1 MCARRRIAVDAWDGF
16 AAHLDACVEIRIGN
30 VTDLSL
36 LAPSSVTF
44 ACANDLLEHVSQ
56 GGFSAVLYHLRT
68 TDGRWNVKYSATIY
82 VRPLLAGVPV
92 VTLAGLM
99 QPTVL
104 RGRTWPE
111 LIVAGLVC
119 GGRLRCHYGIRLRRA
134 PSSRDSVCAHPHARD
149 PLPVP
154 SPNFTRN
161 PSTILARC
169 SVPIVDPGLRGQGPS
184 SRVCRLLCAVGRYS
198 RKILP
203 QFRQMSAP
211 LDNQGPGTVSQ
222 RCPLSRTAEHAMHL
236 QPFQTCSF
244 TRVSPH
250 FEHFWQSVSHS
261 CRVSVH
267 SKQRHPCHWWPRS
280 RVLAHR
286 AHFSQSALQS

>member
-36 LAPSSVTF
+36 LAPSSVNF
-44 ACANDLLEHVSQ
+44 AFANNLFEHVSQ
-56 GGFSAVLYHLRT
+56 GDFSAVLYHLRT

-119 GGRLRCHYGIRLRRA
+119 GAVYVAITAFACVAPHHRAILFARIRMPGTRCPY
-134 PSSRDSVCAHPHARD
+134 
-149 PLPVP
+149 
-154 SPNFTRN
+154 
-161 PSTILARC
+161 
-169 SVPIVDPGLRGQGPS
+169 
-184 SRVCRLLCAVGRYS
+184 RLLT
-198 RKILP
+198 L
-203 QFRQMSAP
+203 
-211 LDNQGPGTVSQ
+211 QGIP
-222 RCPLSRTAEHAMHL
+222 
-236 QPFQTCSF
+236 QPFWHG
-244 TRVSPH
+244 VPY
-250 FEHFWQSVSHS
+250 
-261 CRVSVH
+261 
-267 SKQRHPCHWWPRS
+267 RS
-280 RVLAHR
+280 SIQA
-286 AHFSQSALQS
+286 